1 MGTGVRQRM
10 GPSALLR
17 AGGVRIIV
25 ISRRH
30 QALDAECPRSFG
42 VDPARMQWIGVKSS
56 NHFRASYEPFAAAI
70 YRLEFPSVQPSDPRE
85 LTYRNLRRPV
95 WPLDED

>member
-1 MGTGVRQRM
+1 M

-17 AGGVRIIV
+17 SGGVRVIV
-25 ISRRH
+25 VSRRH

-42 VDPARMQWIGVKSS
+42 IDPTRMQWIGLKSS

-70 YRLEFPSVQPSDPRE
+70 YRVLFPSVQPIDPRK
-85 LTYRNLRRPV
+85 LTYRNLRRPI
-95 WPLDED
+95 WPLDAD